1 MRTLKLLAIAFACCL
16 TVTAQTNKTFTQG
29 GLSFDYPSDWPLQ
42 DVSNN
47 DAQQLALTKANSDLQ
62 IIIFVHQGRITPEK
76 LPDAKKAFIDPY
88 IAARTKQLQD
98 VGAKTE
104 QKPDFSEIG
113 GVKADGVAISAS
125 MGNETGTAK
134 IYWAIIGERVVVLT
148 YFAPDNQIKQLT
160 PAWDLIRTSL
170 KVVNL
175 KATPSP
181 SPKPTPE

>member
-1 MRTLKLLAIAFACCL
+1 
-16 TVTAQTNKTFTQG
+16 
-29 GLSFDYPSDWPLQ
+29 
-42 DVSNN
+42 
-47 DAQQLALTKANSDLQ
+47 
-62 IIIFVHQGRITPEK
+62 
-76 LPDAKKAFIDPY
+76 
-88 IAARTKQLQD
+88 
-98 VGAKTE
+98 
-104 QKPDFSEIG
+104 
-113 GVKADGVAISAS
+113 

-170 KVVNL
+170 KVVDP